1 MEEEMKETR
10 WEDDKG
16 KEDGDDDAEKMEIEG
31 K

>member
-1 MEEEMKETR
+1 MKETR

-16 KEDGDDDAEKMEIEG
+16 KEDDGGDDAEQEMEIEG